1 MLYFFVG
8 LIFANLF
15 LYYKKYVFLLFLFV
29 SLYMLGKRIRLK
41 LYVVCCVVISIF
53 LTFRINYYEDKVDYY
68 KVSKVLMIEE
78 KYENYS
84 IVDDENKKYLIYN
97 NDYEFCEGNKIFFEG
112 KLVSI
117 KDTYN
122 DFYNYLN
129 KKLVYYELDYSYFEI
144 VDDSVNG
151 SQVII
156 NKLLE
161 DKSEQSK
168 SYLRLILFN
177 EKDENNNDFYDK
189 FSLYSLTYLI
199 AVSGFHIS
207 LLLSFFKK
215 IFKTNIVGLGIVS
228 FYLYLLDFSISS
240 YRAFLCY
247 IFKKIN
253 KRLDFDISSLEIICL
268 IGCVFLIHTP
278 QVMFSFSFI
287 YSFLSTLV
295 LEIFKL
301 YKDRKLFVMFY
312 VYLVNIPLMLLNYY
326 KLNLSSI
333 LFSIVLTIPVSF
345 LYVFSFLF
353 LFLDKFYLLYEIVIG
368 LFYKFFNVLNK
379 FNFILV
385 FGKPSVSFII
395 IYYLV
400 LLSFFLFKERKS
412 KLSFFYMS
420 VLFSLIIY
428 QYYKPVF
435 TYGEQVYFLNVG
447 QGDCSVFF
455 VPYTKEV
462 VLVDVGGNKYKD
474 VATNEIIPFLESKG
488 INKVRKVILT
498 HDDFDHVG
506 ALDSLKDNFH
516 VQEVIETSNFEEITI
531 GDKVFE
537 NLNVS
542 ERRDNDG
549 SVVLY
554 GEYASHKLLLMG
566 DASIDIEKKIMDEI
580 DGVDIIKI
588 GHHGSN
594 TSSHYDFL
602 KKIKGKIAII
612 SVGKNNMYGHP
623 HDDVVENL
631 KQLGY
636 VILRSDENNDIGFGK
651 NIFGLGFIDYFN

>member
-8 LIFANLF
+8 LIFTNLF
-15 LYYKKYVFLLFLFV
+15 IYYKKYVFVLFLFI
-29 SLYMLGKRIRLK
+29 SLYMLGKRISLK
-41 LYVVCCVVISIF
+41 LYIVCCVVISIF
-53 LTFRINYYEDKVDYY
+53 LTFRINYYEDKNDSY
-68 KVSKVLMIEE
+68 KVDKVLIVEE

-84 IVDDENKKYLIYN
+84 IVSDENKKYLIYN
-97 NDYEFCEGNKIFFEG
+97 NDNEFNEGNRVFFKG
-112 KLVSI
+112 DLVNI

-144 VDDSVNG
+144 IDYRVKY

-156 NKLLE
+156 DNLLE
-161 DKSEQSK
+161 NKSEQSK
-168 SYLRLILFN
+168 SYLKLILFN
-177 EKDENNNDFYDK
+177 DKDENNKAFYDN

-253 KRLDFDISSLEIICL
+253 KKLDFDISSLEIICL
-268 IGCVFLIHTP
+268 IGCVFLIRTP

-287 YSFLSTLV
+287 YSFLATLV

-301 YKDRKLFVMFY
+301 YKGKKMFVMFY

-326 KLNLSSI
+326 KLNLSSL
-333 LFSIVLTIPVSF
+333 LFSVVLNVPVSF
-345 LYVFSFLF
+345 LYVLSFAF

-368 LFYKFFNVLNK
+368 LFYKFFNVLNE

-385 FGKPSVSFII
+385 FGKPSVSFVIV
-395 IYYLV
+395 YYLV

-412 KLSFFYMS
+412 KLRFFYIS

-435 TYGEQVYFLNVG
+435 IYKEQVYFLNVG
-447 QGDCSVFF
+447 QGDCSAFF
-455 VPYTKEV
+455 VPHTKEV
-462 VLVDVGGNKYKD
+462 VLVDVGGSKYKD

-488 INKVRKVILT
+488 INKIRKVILT

-506 ALDSLKDNFH
+506 ALNSLKDNFY
-516 VQEVIETSNFEEITI
+516 VQEVIETSDFEEVII
-531 GDKVFE
+531 GDRVFK
-537 NLNVS
+537 NLNIS
-542 ERRDNDG
+542 EKRDNDG
-549 SVVLY
+549 SLVLY
-554 GEYASHKLLLMG
+554 GEYASYKLLLMG
-566 DASIDIEKKIMDEI
+566 DASIDIEKKIVDEI

-594 TSSHYDFL
+594 TSSDYEFL
-602 KKIKGKIAII
+602 NKINGKIAII
-612 SVGKNNMYGHP
+612 SVGKNNTYGHP
-623 HDDVVENL
+623 HDDVVRNL

-636 VILRSDENNDIGFGK
+636 IILRSDENNDIGFGK